1 MALKKASKETPQI
14 FSGSG
19 DPNTLGIAP
28 TKIGDLY
35 IDLSLE
41 RILFCKSLS
50 ASSKWGTAG
59 TA

>member
-1 MALKKASKETPQI
+1 MAIKKASKEAPQI

-19 DPNTLGIAP
+19 DPNTLGIVP
-28 TKIGDLY
+28 TKVGDIY
-35 IDLSLE
+35 VDLSLE
-41 RILFCKSLS
+41 RLLFCKSVS

>member
-1 MALKKASKETPQI
+1 MAIKKAAKNAAQI

-19 DPNTLGIAP
+19 DPNTLKIQP
-28 TKIGDLY
+28 TKVGDIY
-35 IDLSLE
+35 IDLQLE
-41 RILFCKSLS
+41 RLLFCKSVS